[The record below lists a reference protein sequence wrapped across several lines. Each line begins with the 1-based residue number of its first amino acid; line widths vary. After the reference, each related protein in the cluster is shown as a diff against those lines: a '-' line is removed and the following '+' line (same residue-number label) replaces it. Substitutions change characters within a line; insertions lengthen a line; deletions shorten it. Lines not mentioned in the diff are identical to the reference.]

1 MSGES
6 SFTSMNGNTV
16 VVKRDPE
23 NGTFTA
29 NGMRLNRCLD
39 KCNIKPDPG
48 PCEAIIPR
56 LYREYVFTA
65 S

>member
-1 MSGES
+1 
-6 SFTSMNGNTV
+6 MNGNTV

-56 LYREYVFTA
+56 LYREYVFIA